1 MKATNATKKTKELN
15 KTKEPNKTKELNKT
29 KAMMDETKATTYVG
43 NRGYTVYKNSVSE
56 IDKENIRKE
65 LLVKPYIPKSII
77 TQTPFPV
84 YRESS
89 QKMYLP
95 RFYGT
100 HRYGVPDKIEIP
112 EGDNINA
119 NFKGGLRD
127 YQVNI
132 VNKFIGHIKDNNN
145 IGGGLLEV
153 DTGMGKTICAL
164 NIISVLKKKTLIV
177 VHKEFL
183 MDQWIERINEFL
195 PGTSVGKIQ
204 GKTMDIEGKDICIA
218 MLQSLSMKDY
228 DLTQFASFG
237 FTIIDEV
244 HHMGA
249 EVFSQ
254 ALLKVVTYYVL
265 GLSAT
270 MERKDGLTKVFKM
283 FIGDIIHTEKRD
295 TSKAQVL
302 VKALDFEIDDDEFNT
317 IKYDYRGNPQYS
329 TMIGKLC
336 SCNRRS
342 DFIIKILKKI
352 LEENENQ
359 QVMILAHNKSI
370 LTYLY
375 DAINH
380 HQIADVGYYVGGMK
394 KEKLKESESKKIII
408 GTYAMASEGLD
419 IKTLTTLI
427 MATPKSDIVQT
438 VGRILRCE
446 DAKPL
451 VIDIVDKHDMF
462 QRQFLLRKRFYKKQK
477 YTIMRSSNS
486 KFDNNEWVTVY
497 DPAKKDIKKT
507 APKNDCLFEFIE

>member
-1 MKATNATKKTKELN
+1 METSMNKSNTMNKEKTYL
-15 KTKEPNKTKELNKT
+15 
-29 KAMMDETKATTYVG
+29 G
-43 NRGYTVYKNSVSE
+43 NRGYTIYKNSMTE
-56 IDKENIRKE
+56 EDKANIREE
-65 LLVKPYIPKSII
+65 LYVKPYIPKSVVP
-77 TQTPFPV
+77 QTAFPV

-100 HRYGVPDKIEIP
+100 HRYGAPDKVEIS
-112 EGDNINA
+112 EGDNINID
-119 NFKGGLRD
+119 FKGNLRD
-127 YQVNI
+127 YQINI
-132 VNKFIGHIKDNNN
+132 VNKFTGYIKDNNN
-145 IGGGLLEV
+145 MGGGLLEV
-153 DTGMGKTICAL
+153 DTGLGKTIMAL
-164 NIISVLKKKTLIV
+164 NIIGALKKKTLIV

-183 MDQWIERINEFL
+183 MEQWIERIEEFL
-195 PGTSVGKIQ
+195 PDARVGKIQ
-204 GKTMDIEGKDICIA
+204 GKTLDIEGKDICIA

-295 TSKAQVL
+295 TSKTHVL
-302 VKALDFEIDDDEFNT
+302 IKALDFEIDDEEFNEV
-317 IKYDYRGNPQYS
+317 KYDYRGNPQYS

-336 SCNRRS
+336 SCNYRS
-342 DFIIKILKKI
+342 EFIVKVLKKI
-352 LEENENQ
+352 LEENNDQ

-380 HQIADVGYYVGGMK
+380 QQIADVGYYVGGMK

-438 VGRILRCE
+438 VGRILRSNHSQ
-446 DAKPL
+446 PL
-451 VIDIVDKHDMF
+451 VVDIIDKHEMF
-462 QRQFLLRKRFYKKQK
+462 QKQYLQRKRFYKKQK
-477 YTIMRSSNS
+477 YTITRSSNK
-486 KFDNNEWVTVY
+486 KFDRNVWVTEY
-497 DPAKKDIKKT
+497 DPTKKEKKSVV
-507 APKNDCLFEFIE
+507 PKNDCLFDFIE